1 MVTAEKIEIRELY
14 EFQLYEQPAR
24 GEPRPVGEIK
34 RDITPSMI
42 FRSDEY
48 EFNHQLRYAIK
59 QRRIELAEDGTPTYG
74 EWEWIT
80 DWERAFD

>member
-34 RDITPSMI
+34 RDLVPSMV
-42 FRSDEY
+42 FEYDEH
-48 EFNHQLRYAIK
+48 EFDPKLRYAIK
-59 QRRIELAEDGTPTYG
+59 RRRIELSEDGTPTY
-74 EWEWIT
+74 EKWEWIT
-80 DWERAFD
+80 DWMPAFG